1 MRASFL
7 HAIYESN
14 CAFLEA
20 QKYSCWWKVSGAVSR
35 LVSKGKQSVSKRVS
49 RPLTN
54 PCSPIL
60 CLCFQ
65 RKTANSILAVFHS
78 DQPLT
83 CICVATGSRRIFNF
97 PFW

>member
-1 MRASFL
+1 MQGSFL
-7 HAIYESN
+7 RAIYESN
-14 CAFLEA
+14 CASLEA
-20 QKYSCWWKVSGAVSR
+20 QKYSCSGKVSGAVSR
-35 LVSKGKQSVSKRVS
+35 LVSKGKQWVSKRVS

-60 CLCFQ
+60 CLCFRQ
-65 RKTANSILAVFHS
+65 KTASSILAVVHS

-97 PFW
+97 PSW